1 MKRILLKMI
10 IPFKNGH
17 VMLSGDEKS
26 MAIRKTE
33 KGYTLYWMN
42 SCFTCSHKTK
52 RIEYYET
59 NTLYLCDITN
69 GTLQG

>member
-1 MKRILLKMI
+1 
-10 IPFKNGH
+10 
-17 VMLSGDEKS
+17 MLSGDEKS